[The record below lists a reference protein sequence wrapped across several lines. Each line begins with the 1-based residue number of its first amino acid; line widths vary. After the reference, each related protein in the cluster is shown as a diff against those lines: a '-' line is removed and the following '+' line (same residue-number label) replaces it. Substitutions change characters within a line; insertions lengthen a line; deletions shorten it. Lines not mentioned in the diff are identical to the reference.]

1 MWESKADRSFAISK
15 DTWNEPLGYGTE
27 IKLHLREEA
36 KEYLERYHRIS
47 IYFWFLQCNT
57 FTEFFLQQKICYVH
71 GGSCSLVDLLLMSVF
86 SNSMIHEPVCGTRY
100 TPKKVAAG
108 TALQN

>member
-1 MWESKADRSFAISK
+1 MWESKADRSFAISE
-15 DTWNEPLGYGTE
+15 DTWNEPLGFGTE
-27 IKLHLREEA
+27 IKLHLRDEA
-36 KEYLERYHRIS
+36 KEYLEWYHRIS

-71 GGSCSLVDLLLMSVF
+71 GGSCSLLDLLLMSVF